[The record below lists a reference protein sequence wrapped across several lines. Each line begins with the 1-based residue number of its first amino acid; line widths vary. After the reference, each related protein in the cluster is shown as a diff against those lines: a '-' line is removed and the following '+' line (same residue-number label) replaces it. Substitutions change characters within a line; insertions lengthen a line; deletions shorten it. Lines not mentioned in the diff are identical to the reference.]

1 MSSAVLKQSSAAT
14 PGAGGTATTA
24 VASDEKWDHSLETMI
39 RKSTIGFAVGI
50 LPGLLL
56 ARSPAARS
64 AIIALCTGIG
74 SGVAYGEAR
83 YLFDHN
89 VMFDKRH
96 LIQVQVSSGN
106 TSATSQKS
114 IE

>member
-1 MSSAVLKQSSAAT
+1 MSSNAKPT
-14 PGAGGTATTA
+14 P
-24 VASDEKWDHSLETMI
+24 VSSDEKWDHSLETMI
-39 RKSTIGFAVGI
+39 RKSTIGLAIGI

-74 SGVAYGEAR
+74 SGIAYGEAR
-83 YLFDHN
+83 YLFDHDI
-89 VMFDKRH
+89 MFDKRH
-96 LIQVQVSSGN
+96 LIQVQVSSG
-106 TSATSQKS
+106 SSQASGAQKS